1 MQSTILLAA
10 LAAMIA
16 ATPGLAQK
24 VPQRT
29 EAQLKALYD
38 EHVKDFD
45 YLLGDWSFTSVSKEY
60 GKGRGFWTAVRMAA
74 GPEILDEYRV
84 VGDSGE
90 TWYASSTFRAYNA
103 MLDQWELISVDQ
115 GRGLHDFGTAHRVG
129 KEMHIEQTF
138 GSMSPQPFRWRIR
151 YYNIQPDRFSWTA
164 DRSPDGG
171 KTWQKEY
178 LQIEARRIG
187 PARSLGQLAPAR
199 KMSG

>member
-1 MQSTILLAA
+1 MQYKLLSVGVAV
-10 LAAMIA
+10 LMA
-16 ATPGLAQK
+16 ATPLLAQK
-24 VPQRT
+24 VPKRT
-29 EAQLKALYD
+29 EEQMKALYE

-45 YLLGDWSFTSVSKEY
+45 YLIGDWSFTSVSKEY

-138 GSMSPQPFRWRIR
+138 GSMSPQPFLWRIR

-199 KMSG
+199 KTLG